1 MNPKIGIQIIAAF
14 MIISMVLSSVIYF
27 IGDDSSD
34 NGDIQSISTV
44 TEDYFN
50 VGGKL
55 VFHNFKS
62 ITDGLQMSTPN
73 VTSALFVDVD
83 YINYTASQTWHEQL
97 SYEITTV
104 IQLLSSQ
111 VDDLYQ
117 SSTLQMYYAQ
127 LPDDEMI
134 LLSTM
139 SPKKTPDSFMPAYS
153 NNGQYIILERSF
165 DFSGFN
171 VMGEPTIY
179 TNTRDTAEEIITIV
193 ESWVVP
199 STGYDIF
206 LPVLNHSDEYSEY
219 QAVNSQVAFA
229 DLYYIGIHRND
240 DDTFTRTTVYLNA
253 SDGCAAH
260 INELAQSGSERGFSQ
275 YDVTLEG
282 DILKVM
288 LTGEFSLVNA
298 EDIQ

>member
-50 VGGKL
+50 VGGKQ
-55 VFHNFKS
+55 VFHNFNS

-127 LPDDEMI
+127 LPDDDMI